1 MRFTEEDDANI
12 RRYYPTK
19 GMKWDGWA
27 TLVPNH
33 NVQSIASRA
42 NRLGLVSINA
52 RELWTE
58 AEDLVL
64 LKHALEI
71 RRETGRSAGA
81 IAGRLATLAARNR
94 KKE

>member
-1 MRFTEEDDANI
+1 MRFTEEDDASI
-12 RRYYPTK
+12 RRYYPIK
-19 GMKWDGWA
+19 GMKWDGWES
-27 TLVPNH
+27 LIPNH
-33 NVQSIASRA
+33 NTQSIAARA
-42 NRLGLVSINA
+42 NRLGIASFNA
-52 RELWTE
+52 KEVWTE